1 MVQGAVQLCSAAQEP
16 LPAVCIQGV
25 ARTNNISGTLRPRKG
40 SKQPQIIKSFKGV
53 ARKIINLKKSKKH

>member
-1 MVQGAVQLCSAAQEP
+1 MVQGAVQLRSAAREP

-40 SKQPQIIKSFKGV
+40 SKQSQIIKNFKGV
-53 ARKIINLKKSKKH
+53 ARKIINFKKSKKH